1 MSILENA
8 RAHFESKGIRQIE
21 ISEWDTTIHCTPF
34 TMNEKRKLLKVAK
47 NDDLEFLVRAL
58 IMKAHDAQGEP
69 LFDLSDKVA
78 LMNSVDPDVITRVVT
93 EITSSDSVEDME
105 GN

>member
-1 MSILENA
+1 MGVLDNA
-8 RAHFESKGIRQIE
+8 TAHFEAMGIRQIE
-21 ISEWDTTIHCTPF
+21 VSEWDTVIHCSPF

-58 IMKAHDAQGEP
+58 IMKAKDAQGDP
-69 LFDLSDKVA
+69 MFDLSDKVA
-78 LMNSVDPDVITRVVT
+78 LMNGVDPDVITRVVT
-93 EITSSDSVEDME
+93 EITTSHSVEDME

>member
-58 IMKAHDAQGEP
+58 IMKAKDAQGEP

>member
-58 IMKAHDAQGEP
+58 IMKAKHAQGEP

>member
-1 MSILENA
+1 MSVLENA
-8 RAHFESKGIRQIE
+8 RAHFEAKGIRQIE
-21 ISEWDTTIHCTPF
+21 IPEWDTVIHCSPF

-47 NDDLEFLVRAL
+47 DDDLEFLVRAL
-58 IMKAHDAQGEP
+58 IMKAKDAQGDSM
-69 LFDLSDKVA
+69 FDLSDKVT

-93 EITSSDSVEDME
+93 DITSSASAEDME

>member
-1 MSILENA
+1 MSILDNA
-8 RAHFESKGIRQIE
+8 TAHFESKGIRQIS
-21 ISEWDTTIHCTPF
+21 IDEWDTVIHCSPF

-58 IMKAHDAQGEP
+58 IMKAKDAQGEP
-69 LFDLSDKVA
+69 LFDLSDKVS
-78 LMNSVDPDVITRVVT
+78 LMNNVDPDVITRVVT

>member
-1 MSILENA
+1 MSILDKA
-8 RAHFESKGIRQIE
+8 TAHFDGMGIRQIE
-21 ISEWDTTIHCTPF
+21 ISEWDTVIHCSPF

-58 IMKAHDAQGEP
+58 IMKAKDAQGNSV
-69 LFDLSDKVA
+69 FDLSDKVT
-78 LMNSVDPDVITRVVT
+78 LMNNVDPDVITRVVT
-93 EITSSDSVEDME
+93 EITASASVEEMG